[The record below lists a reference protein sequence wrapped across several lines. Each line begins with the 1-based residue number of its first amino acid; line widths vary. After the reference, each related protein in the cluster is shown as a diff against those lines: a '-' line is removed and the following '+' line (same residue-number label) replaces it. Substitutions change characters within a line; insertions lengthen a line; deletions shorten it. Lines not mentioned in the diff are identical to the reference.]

1 MTRNGASCAPP
12 LARAALPRDL
22 GEALLAGQG
31 LLASACVLAPRAGTQ
46 QRASAPRE
54 RPSRDCPAHHLA
66 GRERCAPAS
75 FQACLLAPPP
85 GSRDCLP
92 AHQCWSENRPALE
105 GDLPAHLLLAGLS
118 AHSAPRAATARTAR
132 TALRARRAVRTPR
145 THYNWPASALTLRA
159 LRHLVLA
166 SRRTVWRHARR
177 VQRAIREL
185 NRLRV
190 ERENSPAAKRLI
202 GSTLAA
208 CLKVGLNAWNL
219 LVGYR
224 VSHLRLE

>member
-1 MTRNGASCAPP
+1 MAQGTRCAARGSGGAGGRPSTLRRPGLTAPSATEEKKEAGASR
-12 LARAALPRDL
+12 LARLRARALRAR
-22 GEALLAGQG
+22 ALRTR
-31 LLASACVLAPRAGTQ
+31 ACARAPRALGA
-46 QRASAPRE
+46 RSA
-54 RPSRDCPAHHLA
+54 
-66 GRERCAPAS
+66 
-75 FQACLLAPPP
+75 
-85 GSRDCLP
+85 LP
-92 AHQCWSENRPALE
+92 AP
-105 GDLPAHLLLAGLS
+105 
-118 AHSAPRAATARTAR
+118 ATARTAR
-132 TALRARRAVRTPR
+132 TALRARRAVRAPR